1 MSKRKPDALD
11 TAEKQLKECKDRLE
25 NPATHA
31 VAPTTPTQVI
41 DPATIILLV
50 TTVLELI
57 KRIRNR

>member
-1 MSKRKPDALD
+1 MAKRKLDALD
-11 TAEKQLKECKDRLE
+11 IAEKQLKECRDKLE
-25 NPATHA
+25 NPPVNA
-31 VAPTTPTQVI
+31 VAPTTPTQAI